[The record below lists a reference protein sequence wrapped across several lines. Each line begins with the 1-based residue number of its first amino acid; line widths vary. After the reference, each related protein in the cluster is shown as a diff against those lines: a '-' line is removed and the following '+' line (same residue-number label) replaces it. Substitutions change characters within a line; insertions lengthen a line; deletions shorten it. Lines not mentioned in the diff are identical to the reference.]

1 MTLIK
6 LLIAGDAPVHGALG
20 VKTKEITS
28 LLEMVTTGLLVEGLN
43 VTLFALG
50 IFNPFFRH

>member
-6 LLIAGDAPVHGALG
+6 LLVAGNAPVHGALG

-28 LLEMVTTGLLVEGLN
+28 LLAIVTIGLFVVGLN
-43 VTLFALG
+43 VGLFAFV
-50 IFNPFFRH
+50 IFNPFFCH